1 MKPQQNVE
9 RNKFDYLRSTL
20 NQQFA
25 ANNQNNIAPK
35 KTLITEKQSIA
46 SRQIQKEA
54 DLFKLANQNISQQED
69 QKIVKKKPIDSKI
82 TYQLNTSIIN
92 KL

>member
-9 RNKFDYLRSTL
+9 KNKFDYLRNTL

-25 ANNQNNIAPK
+25 ANNQNIIAPK
-35 KTLITEKQSIA
+35 KTLITEKQSTA
-46 SRQIQKEA
+46 SRQLQKEA
-54 DLFKLANQNISQQED
+54 DLFKLANKNINPQED
-69 QKIVKKKPIDSKI
+69 QKVANKKPIDSKI